1 MFTTNFRRCRVIGIS
16 GSLIWSK
23 TFMKLIFKP
32 CGEFRWNPE
41 GPVSQIQCPHLRVGA
56 SGIFSDL
63 LRSVQMLKREWGAES
78 NGKLPQI
85 SIPSKTAA
93 WVPEFA
99 VEDLPLS
106 RTATLVPGFA
116 VKDLPLGRI
125 LMMMMTNFKYILLL
139 TRCVTCFGLKRQSS
153 DYTKISLRD
162 CKSSSCPI
170 PSPWWSSLLYD
181 LAGGSACRRGQHLLP
196 ANRVYSSKLKSH

>member
-1 MFTTNFRRCRVIGIS
+1 
-16 GSLIWSK
+16 
-23 TFMKLIFKP
+23 
-32 CGEFRWNPE
+32 
-41 GPVSQIQCPHLRVGA
+41 
-56 SGIFSDL
+56 
-63 LRSVQMLKREWGAES
+63 MLKREWGAES

-170 PSPWWSSLLYD
+170 PSPWCTVSLLYD

-196 ANRVYSSKLKSH
+196 ANRVYSSKLKSHFWGEFSYLSPIFL